1 MPSLPPLAVATGA
14 LRTCAAAGCSAVLL
28 AAALSLPWGCRGVE
42 PLPDPAREV
51 TASAFSDPSE
61 VSNPQPPSVAEA
73 GALGTGGTSVGDG
86 AETNGSGAGG
96 STEDPVTVASGDA
109 GEIRVGRVW
118 VVDALIGQI
127 NGRPLYA
134 GEFLDSLEDRILR
147 LRAEDSGDRARLA
160 TADLVS
166 QRLQQYVN
174 NELVIAEA
182 EQQLSP
188 EMKVGLMS
196 FLQQIRET
204 TIAGYGGTRQGAE
217 ASLAEQYGMSLD
229 EFVNERKNEALAR
242 ELLRKRIQ
250 PRVVVAWRDVELA
263 FSKVESQASTKG
275 TVVVGRIRLPID
287 DARVADVRERLGAG
301 ASFNDLATEL
311 GIEGGGK
318 WQEFDYPAGGLAG
331 LELAEDIRSAITAV
345 PQGTASA
352 PIERASSIQWYCV
365 VDITEPNKASIW
377 DPVIQLT
384 LRGELEAMRRRREQ
398 DKYLLSLRDRWISSD
413 FDDMR
418 RRLVAI
424 AIQRYFPE

>member
-1 MPSLPPLAVATGA
+1 MPSPKRSVTVA
-14 LRTCAAAGCSAVLL
+14 
-28 AAALSLPWGCRGVE
+28 
-42 PLPDPAREV
+42 
-51 TASAFSDPSE
+51 AFSDPSQ
-61 VSNPQPPSVAEA
+61 SPNPVPPAVAEA
-73 GALGTGGTSVGDG
+73 ASPSAGAAEGGSGDGGTGEGIAAFPAGDG
-86 AETNGSGAGG
+86 E
-96 STEDPVTVASGDA
+96 
-109 GEIRVGRVW
+109 EIRVGRVW

-147 LRAEDSGDRARLA
+147 LRTEESDDRARLA

-217 ASLAEQYGMSLD
+217 DSLAEEYGMSLD
-229 EFVNERKNEALAR
+229 EYVNERKNEALAR

-263 FSKVESQASTKG
+263 FSRVESQASTKG
-275 TVVVGRIRLPID
+275 TVLVARIRLPIED
-287 DARVADVRERLGAG
+287 PRVPDVRERLGSG
-301 ASFNDLATEL
+301 APFGDLANEL
-311 GIEGGGK
+311 GLPDGGK
-318 WQEFDYPAGGLAG
+318 WQSFDYPEDGLAG
-331 LELAEDIRSAITAV
+331 LDLAEDIRSAITSI
-345 PQGTASA
+345 PQGHASA

-365 VDITEPNKASIW
+365 TDITKPNKASIW
-377 DPVIQLT
+377 NPVIQLS

-398 DKYLLSLRDRWISSD
+398 DKYLLSLRDRWISND

-418 RRLVAI
+418 RRLVSI